1 MYELSVN
8 LEYLFRE
15 VGDELVDRIAA
26 ARAVG
31 FSRVEMFTTSNRD
44 VPALGKALKANDVE
58 LWTVVTDPRTRLV
71 DPATHPEFLGIFRS
85 AAEDAV
91 ALGCRRIVVPSG
103 SAVPYQKRPVQLDTV
118 ASAIGQ
124 ALPIAEELDVIILL
138 EAVNTR
144 VDHPGVLFSQS
155 DDTVAVAR
163 QLNSPRVRMLYDLYH
178 SLTEGEDPA
187 SVLPEIIEWVEHVQ
201 IADVPGR
208 GQPGSGGV
216 DWEKQ
221 LRLLQSVGYK
231 GVIGVECE
239 AIDKPTGE
247 ALRYIRELAAAL

>member
-8 LEYLFRE
+8 LEYLFRDA
-15 VGDELVDRIAA
+15 GDALADRIAA
-26 ARAVG
+26 AAAAG

-44 VPALGKALKANDVE
+44 VPALRKALTANDVE

-71 DPATHPEFLGIFRS
+71 DPATHAEFQAIFRR
-85 AAEDAV
+85 AAEEAV

-103 SAVPYQKRPVQLDTV
+103 SAVPYQKRKVQLETV
-118 ASAIGQ
+118 TSAIAE
-124 ALPIAEELDVIILL
+124 ALPIAEELDVLILL

-155 DDTVAVAR
+155 DDTVTVAR
-163 QLNSPRVRMLYDLYH
+163 HLNSPRVRVLYDLYH

-187 SVLPEIIEWVEHVQ
+187 IVLPEIIEWVEHVQ

-208 GQPGSGGV
+208 GQPGSGGL

-221 LRLLQSVGYK
+221 LRLLRSVGYQ

-239 AIDKPTGE
+239 AIDKPSAE
-247 ALRYIRELAAAL
+247 ALRYIRELAATR